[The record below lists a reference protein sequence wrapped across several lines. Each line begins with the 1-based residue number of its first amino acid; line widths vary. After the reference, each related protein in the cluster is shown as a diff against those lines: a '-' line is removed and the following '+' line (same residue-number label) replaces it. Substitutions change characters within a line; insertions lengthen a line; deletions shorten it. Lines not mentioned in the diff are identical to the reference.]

1 MLLSEPMAQEAGERP
16 QGDAYFH
23 FYLLAMGAGR
33 LRTPR
38 ELMAMMAEA
47 GFAHLEIVPNPM
59 PLQTQI
65 LIGRKTKG
73 LPLEPNG
80 FVNIN

>member
-1 MLLSEPMAQEAGERP
+1 
-16 QGDAYFH
+16 
-23 FYLLAMGAGR
+23 

-47 GFAHLEIVPNPM
+47 GFAHLEVVPNAM

-65 LIGRKTKG
+65 LIGRKCQGFPSNTAS
-73 LPLEPNG
+73 
-80 FVNIN
+80 FVNTN

>member
-1 MLLSEPMAQEAGERP
+1 MRISI
-16 QGDAYFH
+16 

-33 LRTPR
+33 LRTAR

-47 GFAHLEIVPNPM
+47 GFSNLELVPNPM

-65 LIGRKTKG
+65 LVGRKPQG
-73 LPLEPNG
+73 LHP
-80 FVNIN
+80 

>member
-1 MLLSEPMAQEAGERP
+1 MTTEVTSIALKVDSTEAKTAEKN
-16 QGDAYFH
+16 
-23 FYLLAMGAGR
+23 LLAMGAGR

-38 ELMAMMAEA
+38 ELMAMMADA

-65 LIGRKTKG
+65 LIGRKCQG
-73 LPLEPNG
+73 LPLKTPSS
-80 FVNIN
+80 VNIH